1 MPKASHC
8 FLLIGAVTALGTCA
22 QPTLNPPPSPTPT
35 VAGPTPSASP
45 EAETPSPSTPQPL
58 APGVSASGFPPQTD
72 GVPFPTEAWPEGA
85 WPAGVHRGMVDEAV
99 DEAFADGGFARV
111 RAVVIIHRGH
121 LVYERYSPN
130 AADGRSKIMPSF
142 SIAKSFTSALVGILV
157 RDGRLDVDVPAE
169 VAEWSGPGD
178 PRGAITVDDLLR
190 MSSGLSWTQGSYPN
204 SPDPLGMM
212 ASDDAAAYVA
222 AKPLVDEPG
231 STFLYSDGNTVVIDR
246 VVADLV
252 GSGHAFREFMRLE
265 LLDRIGINRLDMD
278 FDNAGTWLGAW
289 SADTTARNFAKLGL
303 LYLRDGV
310 WDGERILPEG
320 WVDYCRTPSATNPE
334 YGAGWW
340 LDNLRPGV
348 FYAIGV
354 RGQVIAVDPA
364 HDLTFVT
371 LATDSQAS
379 LPVGEAILDAFDA
392 GT

>member
-1 MPKASHC
+1 
-8 FLLIGAVTALGTCA
+8 
-22 QPTLNPPPSPTPT
+22 
-35 VAGPTPSASP
+35 
-45 EAETPSPSTPQPL
+45 
-58 APGVSASGFPPQTD
+58 
-72 GVPFPTEAWPEGA
+72 
-85 WPAGVHRGMVDEAV
+85 MVV
-99 DEAFADGGFARV
+99 
-111 RAVVIIHRGH
+111 
-121 LVYERYSPN
+121 
-130 AADGRSKIMPSF
+130 AADLY
-142 SIAKSFTSALVGILV
+142 FT
-157 RDGRLDVDVPAE
+157 
-169 VAEWSGPGD
+169 
-178 PRGAITVDDLLR
+178 
-190 MSSGLSWTQGSYPN
+190 
-204 SPDPLGMM
+204 
-212 ASDDAAAYVA
+212 
-222 AKPLVDEPG
+222 
-231 STFLYSDGNTVVIDR
+231 GNTVVIDR

-252 GSGHAFREFMRLE
+252 GSGHAFREFMCLE

-320 WVDYCRTPSATNPE
+320 WVNYCRTPSAANPE

-340 LDNLRPGV
+340 LDSLRPGV